1 MASFAGLRRI
11 VLVSAAIIAG
21 GGCFLASKPVE
32 AQCAV
37 QPEDGSWVNVNP
49 TTRSITRIQLRF
61 TCQDQV
67 VNGQPN
73 PPGPAWHVHVF
84 GKCHPSDCDW
94 GEIGAQRL
102 NNGQIFAVYNQG
114 FAKRF
119 VTAQMSPQQPSR
131 LQVIVRTDFTDP
143 NRRDYNTNDLFN
155 KQ

>member
-1 MASFAGLRRI
+1 MASFAGLRGI
-11 VLVSAAIIAG
+11 VSVSAAIIAVV
-21 GGCFLASKPVE
+21 CALTSTPVA

-37 QPEDGSWVNVNP
+37 QPEEGSWVNVSSN
-49 TTRSITRIQLRF
+49 TRSITRIQLRF

-119 VTAQMSPQQPSR
+119 LTAQMSPQQPSR
-131 LQVIVRTDFTDP
+131 LQVIVRTDFVDP